1 VKHGV
6 ELSRKHGVEVVA
18 QPLRLRA
25 IDLDITPKS
34 IDTYKNRIGEKLG
47 FTHRTDYVRFA
58 LSLGLMGG
66 RPDQREIGRAG

>member
-1 VKHGV
+1 
-6 ELSRKHGVEVVA
+6 
-18 QPLRLRA
+18 LRA

-58 LSLGLMGG
+58 LSLGLMGD